1 MINTHKVHSE
11 MIAYW
16 GTVLMAVAV
25 AARYGRLAIE
35 WLLMK
40 LYDFF
45 IIGTIK

>member
-1 MINTHKVHSE
+1 
-11 MIAYW
+11 MIAYL
-16 GTVLMAVAV
+16 GTVLMAVAL

-45 IIGTIK
+45 IIGVAK